1 MFIYTQISL
10 CLCLTA
16 LILMLVCSVIIRKL
30 KRMEITSGCGLEKDS
45 NWKEREMKMSS
56 SRKDTFILE
65 KERRGEKSLM
75 LSDFHYSSGHGFR
88 RLW

>member
-16 LILMLVCSVIIRKL
+16 LILMLVCSVIISKL
-30 KRMEITSGCGLEKDS
+30 KRIEITDGCILEKDS

-56 SRKDTFILE
+56 SRKDIFILE
-65 KERRGEKSLM
+65 MRKRETEMRRNKESLH
-75 LSDFHYSSGHGFR
+75 SAHVK
-88 RLW
+88 